1 MPAKYGSGQTLVT
14 DNSQDA
20 TPTRRKVEGHSED
33 RFLGSD
39 VFESSRHT
47 LPPPNGTGTVHE
59 DARDIAVY
67 HQCDVAVIG
76 GGPAGCAA
84 AWAAAKAG
92 ADVTLVERYN
102 HLGGL
107 STGGLVMWIDRMTD
121 WSGNHVIQGF
131 AREFIERMPKES
143 VAGPPRA
150 DWGSRDAAKVG
161 YWQNRTTAFHGIV
174 QWAPTLD
181 PERMKLNNQEMLL
194 EARVRIVFH
203 ALAARPLVENGAA
216 TGVIFE
222 SKGGR
227 QALLAKVVVDTTGDG
242 DMFARAGA
250 EFDTDIE
257 EGDVH
262 HSMNTAWIVGGVDMD
277 RWIDW
282 KVAHPQQL
290 AELIETGRKA
300 LGFFQTPYVT
310 WRPDIAM
317 FLGPRQSG
325 LSALDVDDMTEVE
338 IRSHRLMMGHVDFFR
353 RHAPGFEAAYALQ
366 SAPQLGVR
374 HTRRLA
380 GVARIERK
388 DWPDGTPRADEVG
401 ISPSISPKYPVVSV
415 PYGSLVPRGLDG
427 LLAAGRHISCD
438 ANSHG
443 FMREI
448 PQCWLTGHA
457 AGVGAA
463 VAANRGVQPRAV
475 DVEEI
480 RAVLRQQG
488 ANLSDDALVHQAS
501 QAVAAE

>member
-1 MPAKYGSGQTLVT
+1 MADDVKIQHV
-14 DNSQDA
+14 A
-20 TPTRRKVEGHSED
+20 GHSEE

-39 VFESSRHT
+39 IFESQGRN
-47 LPPPNGTGTVHE
+47 LPPPRKGGTVRE
-59 DARDIAVY
+59 DAREIDVY
-67 HQCDVAVIG
+67 HRCDVAVIG

-84 AWAAAKAG
+84 AWAAATAG

-102 HLGGL
+102 CLGGL

-121 WSGNHVIQGF
+121 WQGQHVIQGF
-131 AREFIERMPKES
+131 ARHFIERMPAEA
-143 VAGPPRA
+143 VAGPPLT
-150 DWGSRDAAKVG
+150 DWGSKDPVKVQ

-194 EARVRIVFH
+194 QAGVRIVFH
-203 ALAARPLVENGAA
+203 AWAARPIVEERTAK
-216 TGVIFE
+216 GVIFE
-222 SKGGR
+222 SKAGR
-227 QALLAKVVVDTTGDG
+227 QAILAKVVVDTTGDG

-262 HSMNTAWIVGGVDMD
+262 HSMNTAWVVGGVDMD

-282 KVAHPQQL
+282 KIHHPDQL
-290 AELIETGRKA
+290 RELMEMGRKE

-310 WRPDIAM
+310 WRPDVAM
-317 FLGPRQSG
+317 WLGPRQSG

-338 IRSHRLMMGHVDFFR
+338 IRSHRLMEGHTQFFR
-353 RHAPGFEAAYALQ
+353 RHAPGFERAFSLNSAA
-366 SAPQLGVR
+366 QLGVR

-388 DWPDGTPRADEVG
+388 DWGDGSPAADEVG
-401 ISPSISPKYPVVSV
+401 ISPSISPKFPVVSV
-415 PYGSLVPRGLDG
+415 PYGSLVPRALDG

-463 VAANRGVQPRAV
+463 VAANRAVQPREV
-475 DVEEI
+475 DVTEV
-480 RAVLRQQG
+480 RAILREQG
-488 ANLSDDALVHQAS
+488 AHLTDDV
-501 QAVAAE
+501 AVAAAGRAEAAE

>member
-1 MPAKYGSGQTLVT
+1 MQ
-14 DNSQDA
+14 
-20 TPTRRKVEGHSED
+20 RVEGHSED

-39 VFESSRHT
+39 VFESSGRN
-47 LPPPNGTGTVHE
+47 LPPPRRGGTVHE
-59 DARDIAVY
+59 EARDIAVY
-67 HQCDVAVIG
+67 HHCDVAVIG

-92 ADVTLVERYN
+92 ADVTLIERYN
-102 HLGGL
+102 CLGGL

-121 WSGNHVIQGF
+121 WQGNHVIQGF
-131 AREFIERMPKES
+131 ARHFIERMPPEA

-150 DWGSRDAAKVG
+150 DWGSRDPAKFA
-161 YWQNRTTAFHGIV
+161 YWGQRTTAFHGIV

-194 EARVRIVFH
+194 QAGVRIVFH
-203 ALAARPLVENGAA
+203 AWAARPLVEDGAA
-216 TGVIFE
+216 KGVIFE
-222 SKGGR
+222 SKAGR
-227 QALLAKVVVDTTGDG
+227 QAVMAKVVVDTTGDG

-250 EFDTDIE
+250 DFDTDIE

-262 HSMNTAWIVGGVDMD
+262 HSMNTGWVLGGVDMD

-282 KVAHPQQL
+282 KVHHPEQL
-290 AELIETGRKA
+290 REFMELGRKE
-300 LGFFQTPYVT
+300 LGFFQTPYVS
-310 WRPDIAM
+310 WRKDIAL

-338 IRSHRLMMGHVDFFR
+338 IRSHRLMEGHRQFFL
-353 RHAPGFEAAYALQ
+353 RHAPGFETVYSLQ
-366 SAPQLGVR
+366 SASQLGVR

-380 GVARIERK
+380 GVGRIERRH
-388 DWPDGTPRADEVG
+388 WGDGTPRADEVG
-401 ISPSISPKYPVVSV
+401 VSPSISPKFPVVSV
-415 PYGSLVPRGLDG
+415 PYGSLVPRALDG

-463 VAANRGVQPRAV
+463 VAANRGVRPRDV
-475 DVEEI
+475 DVAEV
-480 RAVLRQQG
+480 RAVLRSHG
-488 ANLSDDALVHQAS
+488 AHLSDDSAVARAAAG

>member
-1 MPAKYGSGQTLVT
+1 MA
-14 DNSQDA
+14 DNEVKMQSIS
-20 TPTRRKVEGHSED
+20 GHSED

-39 VFESSRHT
+39 VFESSGRS
-47 LPPPNGTGTVHE
+47 LPPPRRGGTVRE
-59 DARDIAVY
+59 DARDIDIY

-84 AWAAAKAG
+84 AWAAAQAG

-102 HLGGL
+102 CLGGL
-107 STGGLVMWIDRMTD
+107 STGGVVMWIDRMTD

-131 AREFIERMPKES
+131 ARHFIDRMPPEA

-150 DWGSRDAAKVG
+150 DWGSKDPAKVG
-161 YWQNRTTAFHGIV
+161 YWGNRTTAFHGIV

-194 EARVRIVFH
+194 EAGVRIVFH
-203 ALAARPLVENGAA
+203 AWAARPLVENGAA
-216 TGVIFE
+216 KGVIFE
-222 SKGGR
+222 SKMGR
-227 QALLAKVVVDTTGDG
+227 HALMAKVVVDTTGDG

-250 EFDTDIE
+250 DFDTDIE

-262 HSMNTAWIVGGVDMD
+262 HSMNTGWTVGGVDMD

-282 KVAHPQQL
+282 KVHNPDQL
-290 AELIETGRKA
+290 RDLMDRGRHE
-300 LGFFQTPYVT
+300 LGFFQTPYVS
-310 WRPDIAM
+310 WRKDIAL

-338 IRSHRLMMGHVDFFR
+338 IRSHRLMEGHVQFFKR
-353 RHAPGFEAAYALQ
+353 NAPGFEAAYSLY
-366 SAPQLGVR
+366 SGSQLGVR

-380 GVARIERK
+380 GLDRIERK
-388 DWPDGTPRADEVG
+388 DWGLGGAVASEVG
-401 ISPSISPKYPVVSV
+401 VSPSISPKFPSVSV
-415 PYGSLVPRGLDG
+415 PYGALVPRGLDG
-427 LLAAGRHISCD
+427 LLAAGRHVSCD

-463 VAANRGVQPRAV
+463 VAANRGVQPRDV
-475 DVEEI
+475 DVAEV
-480 RAVLRQQG
+480 RAVLRAQG
-488 ANLSDDALVHQAS
+488 AHLHDDALLGVGRE

>member
-1 MPAKYGSGQTLVT
+1 MADEVKMQRI
-14 DNSQDA
+14 A
-20 TPTRRKVEGHSED
+20 GHSEE

-39 VFESSRHT
+39 VFESAGRN
-47 LPPPNGTGTVHE
+47 LPPPRRGGTVRE
-59 DARDIAVY
+59 DAREIDVY
-67 HQCDVAVIG
+67 HRCDVVVVG

-84 AWAAAKAG
+84 AWAAAQAG

-121 WSGNHVIQGF
+121 WSGRHVIQGF
-131 AREFIERMPKES
+131 ARHFIERMPAEA
-143 VAGPPRA
+143 VAGPPLA
-150 DWGSRDAAKVG
+150 DWGSKDPAKVL

-194 EARVRIVFH
+194 QAGVRLVFH
-203 ALAARPLVENGAA
+203 SWAARPIVKDGTAK
-216 TGVIFE
+216 GVVFE
-222 SKGGR
+222 SKAGR
-227 QALLAKVVVDTTGDG
+227 QAILAKVVVDTTGDG

-250 EFDTDIE
+250 GFDTDIE

-262 HSMNTAWIVGGVDMD
+262 HSMNTAWVVGGVNMD

-282 KVAHPQQL
+282 KIHHPE
-290 AELIETGRKA
+290 ELRGLMERGRQE

-310 WRPDIAM
+310 WRPDVAM
-317 FLGPRQSG
+317 WLGPRQSG

-338 IRSHRLMMGHVDFFR
+338 IRSHRLMEGHTQFFR
-353 RHAPGFEAAYALQ
+353 QHAPGFEGAFSLNSAA
-366 SAPQLGVR
+366 QLGVR

-380 GVARIERK
+380 GLARIERK
-388 DWPDGTPRADEVG
+388 DWGDGTPVADEVG
-401 ISPSISPKYPVVSV
+401 VSPSISPKFPVVSV
-415 PYGSLVPRGLDG
+415 PYGALVPRGLDG

-463 VAANRGVQPRAV
+463 VAANRGVQPREV
-475 DVEEI
+475 DVAEV

-488 ANLSDDALVHQAS
+488 AHLSDDA
-501 QAVAAE
+501 AVAAAGQAIAAE

>member
-1 MPAKYGSGQTLVT
+1 MADDVKMQRI
-14 DNSQDA
+14 A
-20 TPTRRKVEGHSED
+20 GHSED

-39 VFESSRHT
+39 VFESAGRS
-47 LPPPNGTGTVHE
+47 LPPSRKGGTVRE
-59 DARDIAVY
+59 DAREIGIY
-67 HQCDVAVIG
+67 HQCDVVVIG

-102 HLGGL
+102 CLGGL

-121 WSGNHVIQGF
+121 WRGNHVIQGF
-131 AREFIERMPKES
+131 AREFIDRMPPEA

-150 DWGSRDAAKVG
+150 DWGSQDPAKFA
-161 YWQNRTTAFHGIV
+161 YWGQRTTAFHGIV

-194 EARVRIVFH
+194 QAGVRIVFH
-203 ALAARPLVENGAA
+203 AWAARPLVEAGTAK
-216 TGVIFE
+216 GVIFE
-222 SKGGR
+222 SKAGR
-227 QALLAKVVVDTTGDG
+227 QAILAKVVVDTTGDG

-250 EFDTDIE
+250 DFDTDIE

-262 HSMNTAWIVGGVDMD
+262 HSMNTGWVLGGVDMD

-282 KVAHPQQL
+282 KVHNPDQL
-290 AELIETGRKA
+290 RDFMDRGRKE
-300 LGFFQTPYVT
+300 LGFFQTPYVS
-310 WRPDIAM
+310 WRKDIAL

-338 IRSHRLMMGHVDFFR
+338 IRSHRLMEGHCQFFR
-353 RHAPGFEAAYALQ
+353 RHAPGFEAVYSLQ
-366 SAPQLGVR
+366 SASQLGVR

-380 GVARIERK
+380 GVGRIERK
-388 DWPDGTPRADEVG
+388 DWGNGTPVADEVG
-401 ISPSISPKYPVVSV
+401 VSPSISPKFPVVSV
-415 PYGSLVPRGLDG
+415 PYGALVPRGLDG

-463 VAANRGVQPRAV
+463 VAANRGLQPRQV
-475 DVEEI
+475 VVEEV
-480 RAVLRQQG
+480 RAILRAQG
-488 ANLSDDALVHQAS
+488 AHLSDDNLVSAAS
-501 QAVAAE
+501 TPAEAAE

>member
-1 MPAKYGSGQTLVT
+1 MADEVKMQRI
-14 DNSQDA
+14 A
-20 TPTRRKVEGHSED
+20 GHSEE

-39 VFESSRHT
+39 VFESSGRN
-47 LPPPNGTGTVHE
+47 LPPPRKGGTLRE
-59 DARDIAVY
+59 DAREIDIY
-67 HQCDVAVIG
+67 HQCDVVVIG

-102 HLGGL
+102 CLGGL

-121 WSGNHVIQGF
+121 WQGNPVIQGF
-131 AREFIERMPKES
+131 AREFIERMPREG
-143 VAGPPRA
+143 VAGPPMA
-150 DWGSRDAAKVG
+150 DWGSKDPAKVQ
-161 YWQNRTTAFHGIV
+161 YWGNRTTAFHGIV

-194 EARVRIVFH
+194 QAGVRIVFH
-203 ALAARPLVENGAA
+203 AWAARPLVEQGTAR
-216 TGVIFE
+216 GVIFE
-222 SKGGR
+222 SKAGR
-227 QALLAKVVVDTTGDG
+227 NAILAKVVVDTTGDG

-262 HSMNTAWIVGGVDMD
+262 HSMNTGWVLGGVDMD

-282 KVAHPQQL
+282 KIHNPDQL
-290 AELIETGRKA
+290 REFMEMGRKE
-300 LGFFQTPYVT
+300 LGFFQTPYVS
-310 WRPDIAM
+310 WRKDIAL

-338 IRSHRLMMGHVDFFR
+338 IRSHRLMEGHCQFFR
-353 RHAPGFEAAYALQ
+353 RHAPGFEAVYSLQ
-366 SAPQLGVR
+366 SASQLGVR

-380 GVARIERK
+380 GIGRIERK
-388 DWPDGTPRADEVG
+388 NWGDGTAAADEVG
-401 ISPSISPKYPVVSV
+401 VSPSISPKFPVVSV
-415 PYGSLVPRGLDG
+415 PYGSLVPRALDG

-463 VAANRGVQPRAV
+463 VAANRGVQPREV
-475 DVEEI
+475 DVNEVRSI
-480 RAVLRQQG
+480 LRQQG
-488 ANLSDDALVHQAS
+488 AHLSDDA
-501 QAVAAE
+501 AVAAAGHAEAAE

>member
-1 MPAKYGSGQTLVT
+1 MVDEVRMQRIAGGG
-14 DNSQDA
+14 
-20 TPTRRKVEGHSED
+20 EE

-39 VFESSRHT
+39 VFESSGRN
-47 LPPPNGTGTVHE
+47 LPPANGTGTVRE
-59 DARDIAVY
+59 DAREIDVY
-67 HQCDVAVIG
+67 HRCDVVVVG

-84 AWAAAKAG
+84 AWAAAQAG
-92 ADVTLVERYN
+92 AEVTLVERYN
-102 HLGGL
+102 CLGGL

-121 WSGNHVIQGF
+121 WQGRHVIQGF
-131 AREFIERMPKES
+131 AREFIARMPPEA
-143 VAGPPRA
+143 VAGPPMT
-150 DWGSRDAAKVG
+150 DWGSKDPAKVR

-194 EARVRIVFH
+194 RAGVRIVFH
-203 ALAARPLVENGAA
+203 AWAARPLVEHGAA
-216 TGVIFE
+216 TGVVFE
-222 SKGGR
+222 SKAGR
-227 QALLAKVVVDTTGDG
+227 QAILAKVVVDTSGDG

-250 EFDTDIE
+250 AFDTDIE

-262 HSMNTAWIVGGVDMD
+262 HSMNTAWVAGGVDMN
-277 RWIDW
+277 RWINW
-282 KVAHPQQL
+282 KTLYPDQL
-290 AELIETGRKA
+290 RQLIERGREE

-317 FLGPRQSG
+317 WLGPRQSG

-338 IRSHRLMMGHVDFFR
+338 IRCHRLMEGHTRFFR
-353 RHAPGFEAAYALQ
+353 EHAPGFENAYSLQ
-366 SAPQLGVR
+366 SASQLGVR

-388 DWPDGTPRADEVG
+388 DWGEGTPAADEVG
-401 ISPSISPKYPVVSV
+401 ISPSISPKFPVVSV
-415 PYGSLVPRGLDG
+415 PYGSLVPRALDG

-457 AGVGAA
+457 AGVAAA

-475 DVEEI
+475 DVAEV
-480 RAVLRQQG
+480 RAILRDQG
-488 ANLSDDALVHQAS
+488 AHLNDDATLVGWAE
-501 QAVAAE
+501 AAE

>member
-1 MPAKYGSGQTLVT
+1 MADQNNGGERPRMQ
-14 DNSQDA
+14 
-20 TPTRRKVEGHSED
+20 RIEGHGED

-39 VFESSRHT
+39 VFESSGRN
-47 LPPPNGTGTVHE
+47 LPPPNGGGTIRE
-59 DARDIAVY
+59 DARDIDIY

-102 HLGGL
+102 CLGGL

-121 WSGNHVIQGF
+121 WQGNHVIQGY
-131 AREFIERMPKES
+131 ARHFIDRMPPEA
-143 VAGPPRA
+143 VAGPPRE
-150 DWGSRDAAKVG
+150 DWGSRDEAKAA
-161 YWQNRTTAFHGIV
+161 YWGQRTTAFHGIV

-194 EARVRIVFH
+194 QAGVRIVFH
-203 ALAARPLVENGAA
+203 AWAARPLVEDGAA
-216 TGVIFE
+216 KGVIFE
-222 SKGGR
+222 SKAGR
-227 QALLAKVVVDTTGDG
+227 NALLAKVVVDTTGDG

-250 EFDTDIE
+250 QFDTDIE

-262 HSMNTAWIVGGVDMD
+262 HSMNTGWVLGGVDMD

-282 KVAHPQQL
+282 KVHNPDQL
-290 AELIETGRKA
+290 RQFMERGREE
-300 LGFFQTPYVT
+300 LGFFQTPYVS
-310 WRPDIAM
+310 WRKDIAL

-338 IRSHRLMMGHVDFFR
+338 IRSHRLMEGHCRFFR
-353 RHAPGFEAAYALQ
+353 DHAPGFEHVFSLQ
-366 SAPQLGVR
+366 SASQLGVR

-380 GVARIERK
+380 GLGRIERK
-388 DWPDGTPRADEVG
+388 DWGNGTPVADEVG
-401 ISPSISPKYPVVSV
+401 ISPSISPKFPIISV
-415 PYGSLVPRGLDG
+415 PYGAIVPRQLDG
-427 LLAAGRHISCD
+427 LLVGGRHISCD

-457 AGVGAA
+457 AGAAAA

-475 DVEEI
+475 DVGEI
-480 RAVLRQQG
+480 RGVLREQG
-488 ANLSDDALVHQAS
+488 AHLSDDV
-501 QAVAAE
+501 AVAAAGAAAEAAAQ